1 MARRNEYP
9 YKSSMAKA
17 RSRTQQ
23 RSDNNRKQHQANDP
37 RLREA
42 RRAAVPE
49 ARRIVE
55 EAAPRAW
62 ENASSRRIESVPEA
76 WKALVSAMQAEVHAE
91 AAKDDEDGRSID
103 ERRGYY
109 WSFRVGRV
117 GDMLDY
123 LMRAIRGDLGFGDGR
138 GTLASM
144 MLVQRSIARLD
155 IELQDGGTR
164 EGRDDGE
171 ENRYRVYH
179 ALRALTPTLDDI
191 TLQRFR
197 ALQVA
202 EFAAKW
208 NQIPPT
214 DEQVEASV
222 ADLRQEQL
230 VRSETEAEHH
240 RNFLKVDKPAVDA
253 VFTRSLLAEIDAR
266 FDALDP
272 LVVFEEFSE
281 AERATGGKFEGGD
294 GRIGPVRALARLA
307 VMCGALDCCQEPGED
322 FDSAVSR
329 ARSNLLVTRSRIRK
343 ELRSFPGQVSDGIAD
358 AG

>member
-1 MARRNEYP
+1 M
-9 YKSSMAKA
+9 
-17 RSRTQQ
+17 
-23 RSDNNRKQHQANDP
+23 
-37 RLREA
+37 
-42 RRAAVPE
+42 
-49 ARRIVE
+49 
-55 EAAPRAW
+55 
-62 ENASSRRIESVPEA
+62 PEA

-91 AAKDDEDGRSID
+91 AAKDDEDGRSLN

-123 LMRAIRGDLGFGDGR
+123 LMRAIRGDLGFEEGA
-138 GTLASM
+138 TLASM
-144 MLVQRSIARLD
+144 LLVQSSIERLD
-155 IELQDGGTR
+155 IELQDGGTE

-171 ENRYRVYH
+171 ENRYRVNH
-179 ALRALTPTLDDI
+179 ALRALTPKLDDI
-191 TLQRFR
+191 TLLRFR

-202 EFAAKW
+202 EFAARW

-222 ADLRQEQL
+222 VDLRQEQL
-230 VRSETEAEHH
+230 VRSETEAERH
-240 RNFLKVDKPAVDA
+240 RTFLKVDKPALGA

-266 FDALDP
+266 FDTLDP

-281 AERATGGKFEGGD
+281 AETATGGKLEGGD
-294 GRIGPVRALARLA
+294 GKIGPVRAVARLA
-307 VMCGALDCCQEPGED
+307 VMCGALEYRQEPGED
-322 FDSAVSR
+322 FDSAVNR

-343 ELRSFPGQVSDGIAD
+343 ELRSFPGQLSDGVAD